1 MSYTQQP
8 SDSMNS
14 HPHQNVSN
22 KGKGFDH
29 DENFDDIDFKY
40 YFNLLLRNKWQ
51 IIALTAVVGLFAAI
65 YAYSLTPIFRATATM
80 HLESA
85 QAKVDDLNDVYS
97 DTSASEEYYYTQLEI
112 IRSKPVA
119 QKVVENLNLDKS
131 PLFQVDKGKLL
142 EVSPELLTLSEDKLN
157 EHIKQMQYARAL
169 GYVQGGL
176 DASPIKQTQLVTIS
190 FTSEHPEM
198 TALIANA
205 VSQAYIDNHM
215 QVSLDRIEKSATW
228 LNSSLS
234 GLKTKLNSSQEEL
247 QAFREQESLV
257 DIGGIKS
264 LAASEVEELSAQLLD
279 ARQALTATELVYNL
293 VRQQASVQELA
304 ALPDVL
310 NHPAIKAATE
320 QKRVAE
326 KNLETLSL
334 TYGRKHPK
342 IIAAKADVAR
352 EQTNINKNIQS
363 LEKTIGNDFKKSQ
376 QNVAQLEIA
385 LQRAKAQYQKLTRLD
400 NQHRDLLQEV
410 ETNKELYAAFFNR
423 LKETAE
429 LEGFEANVGRI
440 IEEATTPYSPIK
452 PNKKL
457 IIVIA
462 MMTAAA
468 AAVGI
473 TLLLEALNSTIRSVD
488 DVENKLHKNLLGIVP
503 LVKDQD
509 DEAPFDVNYFNDG
522 GDHSFSES
530 IRTLRTSLLLLNL
543 EDKSKVVSVTST
555 IPGEGK
561 TAVST
566 NLAFALGQ
574 LDKTLLID
582 TDMRR
587 PSLANNF
594 SMPAK
599 TPGLSNVIAKT
610 HTLDECIQKDENSG
624 IDLLPAGQLPPNPQ
638 ELLASNQF
646 RQMLSELREKYDR
659 IILDTAPV
667 QAVSD
672 AMIVA
677 RLADS
682 HLYVVKA
689 ESTKESMIKV
699 GMKRMTMAGI
709 KIDGVVL
716 NQVDLAKARQYQD
729 FTGYYDQYGYAT

>member
-1 MSYTQQP
+1 MKSVQQQ
-8 SDSMNS
+8 SIHSNQGNHS
-14 HPHQNVSN
+14 HQN
-22 KGKGFDH
+22 D
-29 DENFDDIDFKY
+29 DEHFDDIDFKQL
-40 YFNLLLRNKWQ
+40 FNVLLRNKWQ
-51 IIALTAVVGLFAAI
+51 IIALTVAVGLFAGI
-65 YAYSLTPIFRATATM
+65 YAYSITPIYQATATM

-119 QKVVENLNLDKS
+119 KKVVENLNLDKS
-131 PLFQVDKGKLL
+131 PLFQIDKAKLL
-142 EVSPELLTLSEDKLN
+142 ELSPELLTLSEAKLD
-157 EHIKQMQYARAL
+157 EHIKQIRYASAL
-169 GYVQGGL
+169 GYVQSGL
-176 DASPIKQTQLVTIS
+176 SASPIKQTQLINIS
-190 FTSEHPEM
+190 FTSQHPEM
-198 TALIANA
+198 TPLIANA
-205 VSQAYIDNHM
+205 VSQAYIDNHI
-215 QVSLDRIEKSATW
+215 QVSLERIEKSATW

-234 GLKTKLNSSQEEL
+234 GLKTKLTTSQEAL

-264 LAASEVEELSAQLLD
+264 LAAKEVEKLSAQLLD
-279 ARQALTATELVYNL
+279 ARQALKTTELVYSL
-293 VRQQASVQELA
+293 VRQQTSVDELA
-304 ALPDVL
+304 SLPDVL

-320 QKRVAE
+320 QKRSAE
-326 KNLETLSL
+326 TTLETLSL
-334 TYGRKHPK
+334 TYGQKHPK

-352 EQTNINKNIQS
+352 EQANINKNIQS

-376 QNVAQLEIA
+376 QNVAQLQNA
-385 LQRAKAQYQKLTRLD
+385 LQEAKRQYQKLTRLD

-462 MMTAAA
+462 MITAAA

-473 TLLLEALNSTIRSVD
+473 VLLLEAMNSTIRSVD
-488 DVENKLHKNLLGIVP
+488 DVEAKLSKSLLGIVP
-503 LVKDQD
+503 LIKDKD
-509 DEAPFDVNYFNDG
+509 DSAQFDVSYFNEG
-522 GDHSFSES
+522 NDHSFSES

-543 EDKSKVVSVTST
+543 EDNSKVFSVTST

-566 NLAFALGQ
+566 NLAFALAQ

-587 PSLANNF
+587 PSLAKNF
-594 SMPAK
+594 DMDMN

-610 HTLDECIQKDENSG
+610 HALDECIHRDEKSG
-624 IDLLPAGQLPPNPQ
+624 LDLLPAGQLPPNPQ

-646 RQMLSELREKYDR
+646 KQMLNELKEKYDR
-659 IILDTAPV
+659 IIIDTAPV

-689 ESTKESMIKV
+689 ESTKESMIKR

-709 KIDGVVL
+709 NIDGVVL